1 MNDKQERLPYSQ
13 RRLLII
19 FIKSRCPAAAYGT
32 NYLIMKYLQIQ
43 IKDDGIIFSGWHN
56 YPMRYNIEY
65 ATEEQH
71 QALIK
76 WVEQDL
82 FPFIQD
88 MHEGCKL
95 RYRIVN
101 LKGKQTQL

>member
-1 MNDKQERLPYSQ
+1 MQQKKITLK
-13 RRLLII
+13 L
-19 FIKSRCPAAAYGT
+19 T
-32 NYLIMKYLQIQ
+32 IMKYIQIQ

-56 YPMRYNIEY
+56 YPTRYNIEY

-82 FPFIQD
+82 FPFIQE

-101 LKGKQTQL
+101 LKGKQKKL

>member
-1 MNDKQERLPYSQ
+1 
-13 RRLLII
+13 
-19 FIKSRCPAAAYGT
+19 
-32 NYLIMKYLQIQ
+32 MKYLQIQ

-56 YPMRYNIEY
+56 YPTRYNIEY

-101 LKGKQTQL
+101 LKGKQKQL

>member
-1 MNDKQERLPYSQ
+1 
-13 RRLLII
+13 
-19 FIKSRCPAAAYGT
+19 
-32 NYLIMKYLQIQ
+32 MKYLQIQ

-65 ATEEQH
+65 ATEEQL

-76 WVEQDL
+76 RVETDL
-82 FPFIQD
+82 FPSIQE

-101 LKGKQTQL
+101 LNSKHK

>member
-1 MNDKQERLPYSQ
+1 MHLWNKFR
-13 RRLLII
+13 I
-19 FIKSRCPAAAYGT
+19 FAAEENYIKIA
-32 NYLIMKYLQIQ
+32 IMKYIQIQ

-65 ATEEQH
+65 ATEDQH

-82 FPFIQD
+82 FPFIQE

-101 LKGKQTQL
+101 LKGKQKQL